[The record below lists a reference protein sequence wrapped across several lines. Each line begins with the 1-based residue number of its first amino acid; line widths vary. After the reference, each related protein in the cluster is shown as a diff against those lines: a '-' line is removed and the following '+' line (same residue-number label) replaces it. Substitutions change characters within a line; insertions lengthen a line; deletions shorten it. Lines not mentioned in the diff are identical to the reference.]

1 MAPENECLV
10 QVAPDVLELSH
21 LRRCLLIDSYMW
33 DQRLSILDSFLK
45 TRNINSKIEH
55 STPENVASPKYKDLE
70 RDSVVNG
77 IESGDI
83 SAKLI
88 ISEVEDG
95 KDAAKVR
102 VGEDA
107 SSNYLDQNSGEII
120 RSKYLPEDDRCSCG
134 DSFDGNSLNLTSPA
148 SNLSDKIDLAWTGS
162 DVSCELEYGVV
173 ESRVQLDKFPLRRVM
188 APVRVHSFDS
198 ALRFQDGLLKG
209 LHPASLHLSNAKSFH
224 LSGDFGSFV
233 RYPISSRLRTYGR
246 TSPMATQKLNFIFGY
261 TPVHISSA
269 FRLVSDGG
277 RLLLPL
283 TGPNNIVVAV
293 YDNEPSSIIA
303 YALSS
308 KEYFSSITDKLEGH
322 EGLID
327 NDKISYDEN
336 GDLLGNRTAMM
347 PLSAWQSF
355 SSLEL
360 EDGQSRS
367 YGSSD
372 ASSLRGSLLFSD
384 FKSSHHVRVT
394 FGDES
399 SSPMGKVKFSV
410 TCYFAKQF
418 DSLRKKCCPSEVDFI
433 RSLSRCKRWS
443 AQGGKSNVYFAK
455 TLDDRFIIKQ
465 VTKTELESFVEFA
478 PVYFKYLMDSL
489 SSGSHTCLA
498 KVLGIYQVRFYALR

>member
-10 QVAPDVLELSH
+10 QVAPDVLELSR
-21 LRRCLLIDSYMW
+21 LRRCLLIDSCMW
-33 DQRLSILDSFLK
+33 DQHLSILDSFLK
-45 TRNINSKIEH
+45 TRNINSKTEH
-55 STPENVASPKYKDLE
+55 STSENVASPKYKDLE
-70 RDSVVNG
+70 GDSVVNG
-77 IESGDI
+77 IDSGDI
-83 SAKLI
+83 SARL

-95 KDAAKVR
+95 KDVAKVR
-102 VGEDA
+102 LGEDA
-107 SSNYLDQNSGEII
+107 SANYLDQNSGEII

-134 DSFDGNSLNLTSPA
+134 DSLDGNSSLNLTSPA

-162 DVSCELEYGVV
+162 DISCELEYGVV

-188 APVRVHSFDS
+188 APMRFHSFDS
-198 ALRFQDGLLKG
+198 ALRFQDRLLKG
-209 LHPASLHLSNAKSFH
+209 LHPASLHLSHAKSFH
-224 LSGDFGSFV
+224 SSGDFGSFV
-233 RYPISSRLRTYGR
+233 RDPISSRLRTYGR

-283 TGPNNIVVAV
+283 TGPKNIVVAV

-336 GDLLGNRTAMM
+336 RDLLGNRTTVI

-360 EDGQSRS
+360 EDVQSRS

-372 ASSLRGSLLFSD
+372 ASSLRGN
-384 FKSSHHVRVT
+384 KSSHHVRVT

-399 SSPMGKVKFSV
+399 ALPMGKVKFSV

-433 RSLSRCKRWS
+433 RSLSRCERWR

-465 VTKTELESFVEFA
+465 VTKTELESFEEFA